1 MSEVRNI
8 VRLASRLRWILGGM
22 ASARVMAAIG
32 CPVYALLRGSEQ
44 DAKFDLLKVKSIL
57 VVRLDEIGDVVMT
70 TPFLR
75 ELRCNVP
82 NAWITLVVKPS
93 IYNLVEICPYVNE
106 VLTYD
111 WSTPRL
117 LRLFQRHWRA
127 VKLSRRHLWHRRFDL
142 AILPRWDT
150 DYYHGAFVGYFSG
163 APSRVGYSENVN
175 ASKKGLNQGL
185 DRLFTHVLEDNTLK
199 HEVRHNLDV
208 IRFLGGEVENERLEL
223 WTNKGDEAFAE
234 EMLRDHDV
242 KPSNLLIGI
251 GPGAGA
257 RKREWPLDFFRELGL
272 WLQKRYAARLFII
285 GGPGEEQL
293 GQELQS
299 KLDFLPINAVGK
311 TTLRHVTALLRHSS
325 LYIGNDA
332 GPMHIAA
339 AVGVPVVELS
349 CHPKCGSP
357 SSANSSLRF
366 GPWGENHTVIQPEAA
381 LPPCEDECIADSPHC
396 ILGISVEQVKEAIAP
411 LLSARCSAV
420 GYSRDCAG
428 GGISSN

>member
-1 MSEVRNI
+1 MI
-8 VRLASRLRWILGGM
+8 TILGNPFYKLMGEN
-22 ASARVMAAIG
+22 RVQVNMNLS
-32 CPVYALLRGSEQ
+32 PVER
-44 DAKFDLLKVKSIL
+44 VL

-75 ELRCNVP
+75 ELRRIFST
-82 NAWITLVVKPS
+82 AWITLVVKPTV
-93 IYNLVEICPYVNE
+93 YNLVELCPYVDE
-106 VLTYD
+106 VLTYN
-111 WSTPRL
+111 WRAGRFFRSL
-117 LRLFQRHWRA
+117 QRHWRA
-127 VKLSRRHLWHRRFDL
+127 LILARKHLWRRRFDL
-142 AILPRWDT
+142 AILPRWDI
-150 DYYHGAFVGYFSG
+150 DYYHGAFLAYCSG
-163 APSRVGYSENVN
+163 APRRVGYSENVI
-175 ASKKGLNQGL
+175 ATKKRLNRGL
-185 DRLFTHVLEDNTLK
+185 DRLLTHVLEDNTLK

-257 RKREWPLDFFRELGL
+257 RKREWPLNFFRELGL

-285 GGPGEEQL
+285 GGPGEEEL

-311 TTLRHVTALLRHSS
+311 TTLRQVTALLRHSS

-349 CHPKCGSP
+349 CHPKYGSP

-428 GGISSN
+428 GGISYN

>member
-1 MSEVRNI
+1 MI
-8 VRLASRLRWILGGM
+8 TILGNPFYKLMGEN
-22 ASARVMAAIG
+22 RVQVNMNLS
-32 CPVYALLRGSEQ
+32 PVER
-44 DAKFDLLKVKSIL
+44 VL
-57 VVRLDEIGDVVMT
+57 VVRLDEIGDVGMT

-75 ELRCNVP
+75 ELRRIFST
-82 NAWITLVVKPS
+82 AWITLVVKPTV
-93 IYNLVEICPYVNE
+93 YNLVELCPYVDE
-106 VLTYD
+106 VLTYN
-111 WSTPRL
+111 WRAGRFFRSL
-117 LRLFQRHWRA
+117 QRHWRA
-127 VKLSRRHLWHRRFDL
+127 LILARKHLWRRRFDL
-142 AILPRWDT
+142 AILPRWDI
-150 DYYHGAFVGYFSG
+150 DYYHGAFLAYCSG
-163 APSRVGYSENVN
+163 APRRVGYSENVI
-175 ASKKGLNQGL
+175 ATKKRLNRGL
-185 DRLFTHVLEDNTLK
+185 DRLLTHVLEDNTLK

-257 RKREWPLDFFRELGL
+257 RKREWPLNFFRELGL

-285 GGPGEEQL
+285 GGPGEEEL

-311 TTLRHVTALLRHSS
+311 TTLRQVTALLRHSS

>member
-1 MSEVRNI
+1 MI
-8 VRLASRLRWILGGM
+8 TILGNPFYKLMGEN
-22 ASARVMAAIG
+22 RVQVNMNLL
-32 CPVYALLRGSEQ
+32 PVER
-44 DAKFDLLKVKSIL
+44 VL

-75 ELRCNVP
+75 ELRRIFST
-82 NAWITLVVKPS
+82 AWITLVVKPTV
-93 IYNLVEICPYVNE
+93 YNLVELCPYVDE
-106 VLTYD
+106 VLTYN
-111 WSTPRL
+111 WRAGRFFRSL
-117 LRLFQRHWRA
+117 QRHWRA
-127 VKLSRRHLWHRRFDL
+127 LILARKHLWRRRFDL
-142 AILPRWDT
+142 AILPRWDI
-150 DYYHGAFVGYFSG
+150 DYYHGAFLAYCSG
-163 APSRVGYSENVN
+163 APRRVGYSENVI
-175 ASKKGLNQGL
+175 ATKKRLNRGL
-185 DRLFTHVLEDNTLK
+185 DRLLTHVLEDNTLK

-257 RKREWPLDFFRELGL
+257 RKREWPLNFFRELGL

-311 TTLRHVTALLRHSS
+311 TTLRQVTALLRHSS

-411 LLSARCSAV
+411 LLSSRCSAV